1 MNVRIVVL
9 GLCVYL
15 AVPVVML
22 LRSMTA
28 SDSTVELLNVSYDPT
43 RELYRKINRA
53 FAEECLRT
61 TGQAVRIRQSH
72 GGSGSQARA
81 VIDGL
86 PADVLTLAMWSDI
99 DAVRKKKLVADDW
112 EKQFPDR
119 SLPYTSTIVFVVR
132 KGNPF
137 RVRDWP
143 DLMQTGLKIITA
155 NPKTG
160 GGAKLSLLAAWG
172 SVIRTGGTKR
182 EAEAFITQM
191 YRQTPVLDSGA
202 RGSTITF
209 ARRMIGDVHLTWEN
223 EALLEA
229 KELPDELEVIYPK
242 SSIRAEPHVA
252 LVTAVTDKKGTRTV
266 AEAYLRFLYSEA
278 GQEIVA
284 DNYFRPSHP
293 EVAKK
298 YADRFGKIDDLFT
311 IRDLFPG
318 GWDEA
323 QKVFFADGAMFD
335 RIYQK

>member
-1 MNVRIVVL
+1 
-9 GLCVYL
+9 
-15 AVPVVML
+15 
-22 LRSMTA
+22 MTTT
-28 SDSTVELLNVSYDPT
+28 DSTIELLNVSYDPT

-53 FAEECLRT
+53 FSDEYRET
-61 TGQAVRIRQSH
+61 TGLAVRIRQSH

-86 PADVLTLAMWSDI
+86 PADVLTLAMWADI
-99 DAVRKKKLVADDW
+99 DAVRKKGLVADDW
-112 EKQFPDR
+112 EGRLPDR

-137 RVRDWP
+137 RIRDWP
-143 DLMQTGLKIITA
+143 DLMQSDLKIITA

-172 SVIRTGGTKR
+172 SVVRSGGTT
-182 EAEAFITQM
+182 EDAEAFIARM

-229 KELPDELEVIYPK
+229 RELPDELEVVYPK

-252 LVTAVTDKKGTRTV
+252 MVDAVTNAKGTGAV
-266 AEAYLRFLYSEA
+266 AEAYLRFLYSEK
-278 GQEIVA
+278 GQEIIA
-284 DNYFRPSHP
+284 ENFFRPSHP
-293 EVAKK
+293 DVAKK

-311 IRDLFPG
+311 IRDLFAG

-335 RIYQK
+335 RIYSR